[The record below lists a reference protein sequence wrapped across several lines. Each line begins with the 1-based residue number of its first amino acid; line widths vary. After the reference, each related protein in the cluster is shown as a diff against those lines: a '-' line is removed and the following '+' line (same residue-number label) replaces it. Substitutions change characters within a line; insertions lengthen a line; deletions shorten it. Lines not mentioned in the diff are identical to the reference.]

1 MYFRKFGEIQ
11 PDLFF
16 SGDVD
21 PEWVESLN
29 SVLDD
34 NRLLTLPSGWRIQFG
49 PNVNFIF
56 ETHDLSY
63 ASPATISRMG
73 MIFLS
78 DEDVDSKAIISSWLA
93 KNNAD
98 DNLKRLMDEMF
109 IELDNFSY
117 LILVGFQLQFFIR
130 VSDSFFQVLV
140 PLIVKSNVEENVPNQ
155 GIEPYGVRKG

>member
-1 MYFRKFGEIQ
+1 MFLTTYI
-11 PDLFF
+11 L
-16 SGDVD
+16 GDVD

-73 MIFLS
+73 MIFLC
-78 DEDVDSKAIISSWLA
+78 DEDVDSKAIVSSWLT

-98 DNLKRLMDEMF
+98 DNMKRLMDEMF
-109 IELDNFSY
+109 FKGLSSFLNYEIKHAY
-117 LILVGFQLQFFIR
+117 ILSIQKKHFCLTDFQL
-130 VSDSFFQVLV
+130 
-140 PLIVKSNVEENVPNQ
+140 
-155 GIEPYGVRKG
+155 

>member
-1 MYFRKFGEIQ
+1 MISNRKCIECN
-11 PDLFF
+11 DLRFDL
-16 SGDVD
+16 GDVD

-98 DNLKRLMDEMF
+98 ENLTRLMDEMF
-109 IELDNFSY
+109 IRGKVKY
-117 LILVGFQLQFFIR
+117 L
-130 VSDSFFQVLV
+130 
-140 PLIVKSNVEENVPNQ
+140 LIHKSVKNL
-155 GIEPYGVRKG
+155 Y